1 VYPELA
7 SRYHV
12 AFVPFLLQGVAG
24 SDTLNQRD
32 GIHPTAEGARILAD
46 TVWTALQPLVAGEKR
61 SGS

>member
-7 SRYHV
+7 STYHV

-24 SDTLNQRD
+24 IDRLNQRD
-32 GIHPTAEGARILAD
+32 GIHPTAEGARMLAD
-46 TVWTALQPLVAGEKR
+46 TVWAALKPLADGEKR